1 MSERLIT
8 IHSDNPRV
16 RFENPLNLDTL
27 ERAMARATAMRLE
40 RLRGV
45 PYTVKVTVKQREEM
59 PETQSAAAG
68 CERN

>member
-8 IHSDNPRV
+8 IHSNNPNV

-40 RLRGV
+40 RLHGV
-45 PYTVKVTVKQREEM
+45 PYTVKVTLKQREEM
-59 PETQSAAAG
+59 SEAQPAAAG
-68 CERN
+68 CAQN